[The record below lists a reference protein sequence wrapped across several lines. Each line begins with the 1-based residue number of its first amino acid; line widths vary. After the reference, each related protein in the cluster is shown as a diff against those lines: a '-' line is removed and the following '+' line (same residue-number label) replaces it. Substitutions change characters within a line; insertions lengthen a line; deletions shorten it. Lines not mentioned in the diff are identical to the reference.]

1 MTPPR
6 DPNQLPVLDRATGLD
21 DGYDCPECGR
31 PADDCACDDEGENPL
46 PVPDPCPTCDKP
58 LASCTC
64 PEDFDRDHGGLD
76 GEYGCPECGFAG
88 TCAGCDDY
96 CPECN
101 EAWAECECPID
112 EGELP

>member
-21 DGYDCPECGR
+21 DGYDCDDCGR
-31 PADDCACDDEGENPL
+31 PADDCACDDE
-46 PVPDPCPTCDKP
+46 
-58 LASCTC
+58 
-64 PEDFDRDHGGLD
+64 

>member
-21 DGYDCPECGR
+21 DGYDCPECG
-31 PADDCACDDEGENPL
+31 
-46 PVPDPCPTCDKP
+46 
-58 LASCTC
+58 
-64 PEDFDRDHGGLD
+64 
-76 GEYGCPECGFAG
+76 FAA
-88 TCAGCDDY
+88 TCADCSDGCDDY

-101 EAWAECECPID
+101 LAWPDCECPID